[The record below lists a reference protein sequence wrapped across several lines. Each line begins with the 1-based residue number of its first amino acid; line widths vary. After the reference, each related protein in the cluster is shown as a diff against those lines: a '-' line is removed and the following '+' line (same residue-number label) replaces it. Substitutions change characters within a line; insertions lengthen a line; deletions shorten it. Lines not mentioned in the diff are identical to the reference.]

1 MELHER
7 EYYLYKILSGLHH
20 VSVEG
25 RFFVIKT
32 PTVLDRYEAAKIYKD
47 ILNLNEGLYTNET
60 IEEFLCLNGYW
71 SATLAARLKSLEKE
85 IENTLVVMYEGRNN
99 KSILNRNRTKL
110 AEHREERGVLYE
122 KRHSFDHLTLE
133 HIALSAK
140 LKFLIGCS
148 LYENDIKYW
157 SSYKQWNDAD
167 RILDR
172 VIVQLNREFVP
183 YDVYRELARTEP
195 WRGIWVSKKSGSPI
209 FDGPAT
215 NLTEGQQLLVSW
227 TVRIENLYQHSNCP
241 SESVVEDNDLL
252 DGWYIMEARKQKEEK
267 MEGVLGKITNEA
279 IANSDEVY
287 IVADT
292 IDERDE
298 IRDLN
303 SAYSRSIQ
311 KRRHIELNAVGEM
324 KETDFFDVKQR
335 AQMELNKVVHN
346 GR

>member
-1 MELHER
+1 MEIHER
-7 EYYLYKILSGLHH
+7 EYHLYKILSGLHH
-20 VSVEG
+20 ISVEG
-25 RFFVIKT
+25 RFFVVRT
-32 PTVLDRYEAAKIYKD
+32 PTIMDRYEAAKIYGD
-47 ILNLNEGLYTNET
+47 IIGNADGLYNNET
-60 IEEFLCLNGYW
+60 IEDFLCLHGYW
-71 SATLAARLKSLEKE
+71 SATLAAHLKSLEKE

-99 KSILNRNRTKL
+99 KAILTRNRTKL
-110 AEHREERGVLYE
+110 AEIREERGKLWE
-122 KRHSFDHLTLE
+122 KRHGFDHLTIE
-133 HIALSAK
+133 HIGLSAK

-157 SSYKQWNDAD
+157 SSYKQWNEAD
-167 RILDR
+167 RVLDR
-172 VIVQLNREFVP
+172 IILQMNREFIP

-195 WRGIWVSKKSGSPI
+195 WRGIWVAKKSGCPV
-209 FDGPAT
+209 FEGPAT
-215 NLTEGQQLLVSW
+215 NLTEGQQLLISW

-241 SESVVEDNDLL
+241 SESVIEDNDLL

-267 MEGVLGKITNEA
+267 KEGVLGKISNEA
-279 IANSDEVY
+279 IANSDEIY

-324 KETDFFDVKQR
+324 RETDFSDVKQK
-335 AQMELNKVVHN
+335 AQMEFNKVVQN